1 MRSLALALRC
11 AGAAGV
17 VLSLLGCATVPA
29 GPSLPALAGSAKS
42 ADQFATDDVRCRA
55 VVSERMGG
63 ATPSSTA
70 NQTVAGSA
78 VAGAAVGAAAGAVI
92 DGSSGAAGGAAVGLL
107 LGTLAGSAAAPGA
120 WVSTQQQ
127 FDAAYYACMYATG
140 HRVPVP
146 AYDVARYRAWYESL
160 TPPAS
165 ATAPANMAAPDE
177 RAPAPP
183 SSR

>member
-1 MRSLALALRC
+1 
-11 AGAAGV
+11 
-17 VLSLLGCATVPA
+17 VPA
-29 GPSLPALAGSAKS
+29 REVPLENLVAEAQRVLAICNACRYCEGYCAVFPALEKRRDFTP
-42 ADQFATDDVRCRA
+42 ADVVYLANLCHDCRA
-55 VVSERMGG
+55 C
-63 ATPSSTA
+63 
-70 NQTVAGSA
+70 
-78 VAGAAVGAAAGAVI
+78 
-92 DGSSGAAGGAAVGLL
+92 
-107 LGTLAGSAAAPGA
+107 
-120 WVSTQQQ
+120 
-127 FDAAYYACMYATG
+127 YYACMYATG